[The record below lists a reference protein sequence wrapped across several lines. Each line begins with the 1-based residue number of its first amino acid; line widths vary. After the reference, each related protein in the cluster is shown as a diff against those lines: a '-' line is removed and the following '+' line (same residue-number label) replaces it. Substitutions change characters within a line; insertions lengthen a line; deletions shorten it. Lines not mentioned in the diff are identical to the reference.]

1 MSVEVRRD
9 MLDRYLR
16 EHGRTSVNDLASHF
30 NITGATVRS
39 DLRHLELANL
49 VTRRYGG
56 AEAVTHPVAEDRSM
70 DEKTTLNQNIK
81 QRIGAKA
88 ASLVND
94 GESIILDNGS
104 TTLQMVPWLIERVA
118 LTVMTNSLL
127 IINEAVARDCNM
139 NLLMPGGTYR
149 KRSSSFH
156 GGLAEQAFRS
166 FTFDKLFIGADGFD
180 IEQGTTTFN
189 EAYQVSQAMCQA
201 AKQIIVVTDSS
212 KFGRKTP
219 NVVVPIDKIDI
230 VITDSGISESD
241 LAALQQRG
249 IQVMLV

>member
-9 MLDRYLR
+9 MLVRYLR

-219 NVVVPIDKIDI
+219 SVVVPIDKIDI

>member
-1 MSVEVRRD
+1 MKISRLGEAPDYRFSLANERTFLAWIRTALGFLAAGVG
-9 MLDRYLR
+9 LDQLAPDFATPVIREALALLLCLFAGGLAIYGYLR
-16 EHGRTSVNDLASHF
+16 W
-30 NITGATVRS
+30 
-39 DLRHLELANL
+39 LRNEKAMRLK
-49 VTRRYGG
+49 
-56 AEAVTHPVAEDRSM
+56 EDM
-70 DEKTTLNQNIK
+70 
-81 QRIGAKA
+81 
-88 ASLVND
+88 
-94 GESIILDNGS
+94 
-104 TTLQMVPWLIERVA
+104 PY
-118 LTVMTNSLL
+118 TNSLL
-127 IINEAVARDCNM
+127 IINEAVSRDCNM

-156 GGLAEQAFRS
+156 GGLAEQAFRA

-230 VITDSGISESD
+230 VITDHGISEAD
-241 LAALQQRG
+241 QAALEQRG
-249 IQVMLV
+249 IQVLLV

>member
-9 MLDRYLR
+9 MLVRYLR

-94 GESIILDNGS
+94 GGSIILDNGS

-139 NLLMPGGTYR
+139 NLLMPGALTGNAHPR
-149 KRSSSFH
+149 FMADWLNRHFDHLPSISCLS
-156 GGLAEQAFRS
+156 GLM
-166 FTFDKLFIGADGFD
+166 
-180 IEQGTTTFN
+180 
-189 EAYQVSQAMCQA
+189 VS
-201 AKQIIVVTDSS
+201 ISNR
-212 KFGRKTP
+212 GRQLSMK
-219 NVVVPIDKIDI
+219 PI
-230 VITDSGISESD
+230 
-241 LAALQQRG
+241 R
-249 IQVMLV
+249 

>member
-1 MSVEVRRD
+1 MSVELRRE
-9 MLDRYLR
+9 MLVRYLR
-16 EHGRTSVNDLASHF
+16 EHGRTNVTVLAEHF

-39 DLRHLELANL
+39 DLRHLETLNQ
-49 VTRRYGG
+49 VIRRYGG
-56 AEAVTHPVAEDRSM
+56 AEAITQTVIEDRTL
-70 DEKTTLNQNIK
+70 DEKTTLNQDIK
-81 QRIGAKA
+81 KRIGAKS
-88 ASLVND
+88 ASLVHD

-104 TTLQMVPWLIERVA
+104 TTLQMVPWLVEKVA

-127 IINEAVARDCNM
+127 IVNEIVARDSDM
-139 NLLMPGGTYR
+139 TLLMPGGTFR

-166 FTFDKLFIGADGFD
+166 YTFDKLFTGADGFD
-180 IEQGTTTFN
+180 IETGTTTFN

-219 NVVVPIDKIDI
+219 NIVVPVEKINT
-230 VITDSGISESD
+230 VITDSGISPQDKASLEK
-241 LAALQQRG
+241 RG
-249 IQVMLV
+249 IEVLIV